1 MARPRSED
9 KHAAIL
15 DAAIQLIAQRGLAAT
30 PTSAISKA
38 AGVAEG
44 TLFTY
49 FKTKDALVNALYLHI
64 KREMADNLLGGFP
77 HHAAI
82 RQQLQYMWSRYV
94 SWGMANRT
102 KKQVMDQLVTAASI
116 TDASRASGSALF
128 ASIEHVCR
136 ASIAN
141 QVLRDYPVAFIWS
154 CMASLGEVTM
164 AFMAREPDTAEHYQR
179 IGFEMWWNGVAYA
192 QLHTVAAQ

>member
-15 DAAIQLIAQRGLAAT
+15 DAAIQVIAQRGLAAT

-82 RQQLQYMWSRYV
+82 RQQLQYMWDSYV

-102 KKQVMDQLVTAASI
+102 KKQVMDQLVTATSI

-128 ASIEHVCR
+128 ISVEHVCR
-136 ASIAN
+136 DSIAN

-164 AFMAREPDTAEHYQR
+164 AFMVREPAMAAHYQR
-179 IGFEMWWNGVAYA
+179 IGFEMWWGGVAQPTPSPLVA
-192 QLHTVAAQ
+192 Q